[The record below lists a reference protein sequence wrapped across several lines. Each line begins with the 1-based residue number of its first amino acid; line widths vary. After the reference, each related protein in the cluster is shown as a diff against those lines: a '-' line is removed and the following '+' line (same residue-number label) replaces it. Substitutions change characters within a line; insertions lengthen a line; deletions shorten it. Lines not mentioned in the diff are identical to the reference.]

1 MYHVPAVNRYSD
13 PARLDIDHSSGHGER
28 DGRAKMTTGGA
39 RPRKNLPAGLAGACL
54 AALAAALVLAGA
66 PSVASAETR
75 GYVISMVHTATYAN
89 TDTCPRGY
97 NGGLADLKVRR
108 LVRRG
113 FSEEEAIAIL
123 ANGGVDRDGNR
134 VEIAEL
140 PELNGIEVNPGNV
153 PVLVSDPEIHTAQG
167 RFAYGFDLNGTV
179 EPGSFENPD
188 SGERGVDNRMWR
200 ALGCFEVYQ
209 VRRPVRPYNEDI
221 AWDTALD
228 AMPAWL
234 MSITGDDLD
243 SDGEVTVTFDR
254 ALNVA
259 MRDARGGVLSGAT
272 YVVDPDPR
280 SHSVFRGRIDNR
292 VLTVE
297 PGDFSIQ
304 GESQFYAILR
314 FTGTRLRLELA
325 EDGSA
330 AGIIGGYQPWR
341 DYFHYLAIR
350 GEENAQVDL
359 AGVYYAMRRL
369 ADGVPDPE
377 TGENTAIS
385 AAYFIE
391 AVPAFH
397 ATLSGEVAA
406 DAVGSG
412 PPLSGPAVSEN
423 VTLDPE

>member
-1 MYHVPAVNRYSD
+1 
-13 PARLDIDHSSGHGER
+13 
-28 DGRAKMTTGGA
+28 MTTGGA
-39 RPRKNLPAGLAGACL
+39 RPRKNLPTGLVGACL
-54 AALAAALVLAGA
+54 AALAAALVVAGA

-113 FSEEEAIAIL
+113 FSEEEAMAIL

-140 PELNGIEVNPGNV
+140 PELNGVEVNPGNV
-153 PVLVSDPEIHTAQG
+153 PVLVSDPQVHTAHG
-167 RFAYGFDLNGTV
+167 RFAYGFNLNGRV
-179 EPGSFENPD
+179 EPDGFENPE

-243 SDGEVTVTFDR
+243 SDGEVTVAFDR

-280 SHSVFRGRIDNR
+280 SHSVFQGRIENR
-292 VLTVE
+292 VLTIE

-314 FTGTRLRLELA
+314 FTGTRLRLEMA

-385 AAYFIE
+385 AAYFLE

-397 ATLSGEVAA
+397 ATLSGEVVAES
-406 DAVGSG
+406 VGSG

>member
-1 MYHVPAVNRYSD
+1 
-13 PARLDIDHSSGHGER
+13 
-28 DGRAKMTTGGA
+28 MTTGGG
-39 RPRKNLPAGLAGACL
+39 RPRSLRAGFAGTGL
-54 AALAAALVLAGA
+54 AALSAALVLAGA
-66 PSVASAETR
+66 PSAASAETR
-75 GYVISMVHTATYAN
+75 GYVISMIHTATYAS
-89 TDTCPRGY
+89 TDTCPAGY
-97 NGGLADLKVRR
+97 NGSLADLKVRR

-113 FSEEEAIAIL
+113 FSKEEAVAIL

-134 VEIAEL
+134 VELREL
-140 PELNGIEVNPGNV
+140 PELNGVEVNPGNV
-153 PVLVSDPEIHTAQG
+153 PVLVSDPEIHIAHG
-167 RFAYGFDLNGTV
+167 RFAYGFNLNGAV
-179 EPGSFENPD
+179 EPDAFENPD
-188 SGERGVDNRMWR
+188 SGERGVDNQMWR

-243 SDGEVTVTFDR
+243 RGGEVTVTFDR
-254 ALNVA
+254 GLNVA

-280 SHSVFRGRIDNR
+280 SHSVFQGRIDNG
-292 VLTVE
+292 VLTIE

-325 EDGSA
+325 EDGGA

-377 TGENTAIS
+377 TGENAAIS
-385 AAYFIE
+385 AAYFLE

-397 ATLSGEVAA
+397 ATLAGEVVAQ
-406 DAVGSG
+406 AVGPG
-412 PPLSGPAVSEN
+412 PLLSGPAVSEN

>member
-1 MYHVPAVNRYSD
+1 
-13 PARLDIDHSSGHGER
+13 
-28 DGRAKMTTGGA
+28 MTTGGA
-39 RPRKNLPAGLAGACL
+39 RPRKNLPTGLVGACL
-54 AALAAALVLAGA
+54 AALAAALVVAGA

-113 FSEEEAIAIL
+113 FSEEEAMAIL

-140 PELNGIEVNPGNV
+140 PELNGVEVNPGNV
-153 PVLVSDPEIHTAQG
+153 PVLVSDPQVHTAHG
-167 RFAYGFDLNGTV
+167 RFAYGFNLNGRV
-179 EPGSFENPD
+179 EPDGFENPE

-209 VRRPVRPYNEDI
+209 ARRPVRPYNEDI

-243 SDGEVTVTFDR
+243 SDGEVTVAFDR

-280 SHSVFRGRIDNR
+280 SHSVFQGRIENR
-292 VLTVE
+292 VLTIE

-314 FTGTRLRLELA
+314 FTGTRLRLEMA

-385 AAYFIE
+385 AAYFLE

-397 ATLSGEVAA
+397 ATLSGEVVAES
-406 DAVGSG
+406 VGSG

>member
-1 MYHVPAVNRYSD
+1 MGWPQYTVLTSAHRAGIVGAMY
-13 PARLDIDHSSGHGER
+13 
-28 DGRAKMTTGGA
+28 GRNFRME
-39 RPRKNLPAGLAGACL
+39 LAGAGFL
-54 AALAAALVLAGA
+54 AGALALVLAGA
-66 PSVASAETR
+66 PTGAFAETR

-89 TDTCPRGY
+89 TDTCPDGY
-97 NGGLADLKVRR
+97 NGSLADLKVRR

-134 VEIAEL
+134 VALREL
-140 PELNGIEVNPGNV
+140 PELDGIEVNPGNV
-153 PVLVSDPEIHTAQG
+153 PVLVSDPRIHTAYG
-167 RFAYGFDLNGTV
+167 RYAYGFNLNGRV
-179 EPGSFENPD
+179 EPDAFENPD
-188 SGERGVDNRMWR
+188 SGERGVDNQMWR

-243 SDGEVTVTFDR
+243 GDGEVTVTFDR
-254 ALNVA
+254 GLNVA

-280 SHSVFRGRIDNR
+280 SHSVFEGRIDNG
-292 VLTVE
+292 VLTIE

-304 GESQFYAILR
+304 GESQFYALLR
-314 FTGTRLRLELA
+314 FTGTRLWLRMA

-330 AGIIGGYQPWR
+330 SGIIGGYQPWR

-377 TGENTAIS
+377 TGENSAIS
-385 AAYFIE
+385 AADFLE
-391 AVPAFH
+391 AV
-397 ATLSGEVAA
+397 
-406 DAVGSG
+406 
-412 PPLSGPAVSEN
+412 
-423 VTLDPE
+423 

>member
-1 MYHVPAVNRYSD
+1 MA
-13 PARLDIDHSSGHGER
+13 A
-28 DGRAKMTTGGA
+28 GGA
-39 RPRKNLPAGLAGACL
+39 RPRRPLRAVLAGACL
-54 AALAAALVLAGA
+54 LPYALVVA
-66 PSVASAETR
+66 PDALAETR
-75 GYVISMVHTATYAN
+75 GYVISMVHTATWAN
-89 TDTCPRGY
+89 TDTCPRGD
-97 NGGLADLKVRR
+97 NGGLSDLKTRR
-108 LVRRG
+108 LVGRG
-113 FSEEEAIAIL
+113 FSEDEARAIL
-123 ANGGVDRDGNR
+123 AGGGVDGDGNR
-134 VEIAEL
+134 VPITEL
-140 PELNGIEVNPGNV
+140 PRLNGQEVNPGNV
-153 PVLVSDPEIHTAQG
+153 PVLVSDPRVRTAQG
-167 RFAYGFDLNGTV
+167 RFAHGFDLNGVV
-179 EPGSFENPD
+179 EPDSFEDPA
-188 SGERGVDNRMWR
+188 SGELGVDNQMWR

-234 MSITGDDLD
+234 MSVSGPDLD
-243 SDGEVTVTFDR
+243 GDGEVTVTFDR
-254 ALNVA
+254 GLNVA

-280 SHSVFRGRIDNR
+280 SHSEFAGRIEDGK
-292 VLTVE
+292 LTIE

-314 FTGTRLRLELA
+314 FTGTRLRLEMA

-330 AGIIGGYQPWR
+330 SGIIGGYQPWR

-359 AGVYYAMRRL
+359 PGVYYAMKRL

-385 AAYFIE
+385 AAYWLE

-397 ATLSGEVAA
+397 ATLAGDVVA
-406 DAVGSG
+406 DAAG
-412 PPLSGPAVSEN
+412 PGPALSGPAVHEN
-423 VTLDPE
+423 VTLGSPR

>member
-1 MYHVPAVNRYSD
+1 
-13 PARLDIDHSSGHGER
+13 
-28 DGRAKMTTGGA
+28 MTTGGA
-39 RPRKNLPAGLAGACL
+39 RPRKILPAGLVGACL
-54 AALAAALVLAGA
+54 AALAAALVVAGA

-113 FSEEEAIAIL
+113 FSEEEAMAIL

-140 PELNGIEVNPGNV
+140 PELNGVEVNPGNV
-153 PVLVSDPEIHTAQG
+153 PVLVSDPQVHTAHG
-167 RFAYGFDLNGTV
+167 RFAYGFNLNGRV
-179 EPGSFENPD
+179 EPDGFENPE

-243 SDGEVTVTFDR
+243 SDGEVTVAFDR

-280 SHSVFRGRIDNR
+280 SHSVFQGRIENR
-292 VLTVE
+292 VLTIE

-314 FTGTRLRLELA
+314 FTGTRLRLEMA

-385 AAYFIE
+385 AAYFLE

-397 ATLSGEVAA
+397 ATLSGEVVAES
-406 DAVGSG
+406 VGSG